1 MSRGKNGLRL
11 GSLKYMLELTSRCNL
26 RCGMCPMDVL
36 TRPFEDAPFGMVEDV
51 ARQMK
56 DLKLPMRYLHE
67 MGEPF
72 LYKRLPE
79 MVSALREEYREVKG
93 VTLKEFHDA
102 FVSQGGLPIPLV
114 LKILFR

>member
-11 GSLKYMLELTSRCNL
+11 GTLKYMLELTSRCNL
-26 RCGMCPMDVL
+26 RCGMCPMDAL
-36 TRPFEDAPFGMVEDV
+36 TRPFEDAPWDMVEDV

-56 DLKLPMRYLHE
+56 SLNLKMRYLHE

-79 MVSALREEYREVKG
+79 AIDLFPG
-93 VTLKEFHDA
+93 VC
-102 FVSQGGLPIPLV
+102 V
-114 LKILFR
+114 